1 MNIVSPGI
9 YCSPGF
15 PSYRPSICFFACSCS
30 NPECTWKAL
39 EHLFVQLCGGTG
51 SDEIRAN
58 FRRGFV
64 LCTRRK
70 LASVTQKGFSN
81 SMRSDYFAVFVF
93 KSNQLDVAFLAVHS
107 L

>member
-1 MNIVSPGI
+1 MNIVSPRI
-9 YCSPGF
+9 YCFPGL

-30 NPECTWKAL
+30 NQECTWKAL

-51 SDEIRAN
+51 SDEIRGN

-64 LCTRRK
+64 LRTRQE
-70 LASVTQKGFSN
+70 LVSVTQKGFSN
-81 SMRSDYFAVFVF
+81 SMHSHYFAVFVF
-93 KSNQLDVAFLAVHS
+93 KSNQLDVAFLVVHS